1 MSNTHDLREQSLTD
15 SFRQGD
21 MLYLEPIEKTAVP
34 THMEGRFYHIPLD
47 TSLLIVAYQTSSMCS
62 AHHSPVA
69 LNPPI
74 WAMRRYIDE
83 FESCCRETKMKGD
96 GLTF

>member
-1 MSNTHDLREQSLTD
+1 
-15 SFRQGD
+15 

-34 THMEGRFYHIPLD
+34 IHVEGRFFHIVLVAR
-47 TSLLIVAYQTSSMCS
+47 LLSVAYQKSRTGSTP
-62 AHHSPVA
+62 HNPVA

-96 GLTF
+96 GRTFLTRRNVWPGAGS